1 MRQKVA
7 GILRISEEPESEWES
22 RAESSRNWGGD
33 PLPFIELKHGAFSTN
48 IFCHASAS
56 PADLGLVGLGDQ
68 AAQLG
73 GFAAGLGRSSSGAAA
88 EAQDGGLSA
97 GVPQAK
103 AHHRARYPAQG
114 GRQCQVPGASAG
126 QGEVLGS

>member
-7 GILRISEEPESEWES
+7 GILRVSEEPEPEWES
-22 RAESSRNWGGD
+22 RAESRRNWGGH
-33 PLPFIELKHGAFSTN
+33 PLPFTELKHGAFSTN
-48 IFCHASAS
+48 IFCHASAN
-56 PADLGLVGLGDQ
+56 PADLGLAGLGDQ

-73 GFAAGLGRSSSGAAA
+73 GFAAGLGRAAA

-114 GRQCQVPGASAG
+114 GRQCQAPGASAG